1 MLTIEEGTELLR
13 DFGLTSNQARVYFA
27 VLQLG
32 VARVG
37 AIARVSKIRRED
49 IYRTLPK
56 LEKMGLVERVLGTP
70 TRTKAL
76 PVDDALAVLVK
87 RQQEDADRKLAEII
101 EKKNEF
107 LAKFKTSGRIGNEDL
122 DTQFSL
128 ISDKNAILAKMAV
141 SIRNAQNE
149 IDIISS
155 RSKITQLLF
164 LYSDFIKKAVKKGAK
179 IRIITELPEIEGN
192 ILRILE
198 EQISPGKSFS
208 LRYLER
214 VSSHHMT
221 VDNKEA
227 LMATI
232 TESLLTECPSLWT
245 NSLPLV
251 ELLQRNFEELWIT
264 SRSPDQRLIS
274 SQKLEAKVVKAGA

>member
-107 LAKFKTSGRIGNEDL
+107 LAKFKTSGRIGDEDL